1 VTALWKGIVLR
12 VIGLFGFVLWMRGSL
27 PLYIHERFVWLVVAA
42 SIGLVWIG
50 AVYHSRRAR
59 IAEQYHHHHGEFS
72 WGGLFLVLLPI
83 IFGLTAP
90 QAPLGSDALRN
101 RTVSVESMPSLA
113 TPGNTRVL
121 LTPNRKRTILDW
133 VLLLLNDPES
143 DALVGEQADV
153 TGFVYHDEGMGAEIF
168 LISRFVVSCCAADA
182 VPVSLPVFWSGS
194 DALENDQ
201 WVEVSGH
208 FAIREIAEKRI
219 TILIADT
226 VTLIDMPTM
235 PYLYP

>member
-12 VIGLFGFVLWMRGSL
+12 VIGLFVFVLWIRGSL

-50 AVYHSRRAR
+50 AIYHSRRVG
-59 IAEQYHHHHGEFS
+59 IPDHDHHHHGEFS

-90 QAPLGSDALRN
+90 QAPLGADALRN
-101 RTVSVESMPSLA
+101 RSTSVKSMTSLA
-113 TPGNTRVL
+113 TPSNTRVL

-133 VLLLLNDPES
+133 VFVLLNDPEGA
-143 DALVGEQADV
+143 ALVGEQADV
-153 TGFVYHDEGMGAEIF
+153 TGFVYHDEGMDAETF
-168 LISRFVVSCCAADA
+168 LLSRFVVSCCAADA

-194 DALENDQ
+194 GSLENDQ

-208 FAIREIAEKRI
+208 FAIREIAGNRAAV
-219 TILIADT
+219 LIADT
-226 VTLIDMPTM
+226 VTLVEMPEM

>member
-1 VTALWKGIVLR
+1 LWKGIILR
-12 VIGLFGFVLWMRGSL
+12 VIGLFVFVLWIRGSL
-27 PLYIHERFVWLVVAA
+27 PLYIHERFVWLTVAA

-59 IAEQYHHHHGEFS
+59 IAGHHHHHHGEFS

-90 QAPLGSDALRN
+90 QTPLGSDALRN
-101 RTVSVESMPSLA
+101 RTTSVKSMTSLA
-113 TPGNTRVL
+113 APSNTPVL

-133 VLLLLNDPES
+133 VLLLLNDP
-143 DALVGEQADV
+143 DGVALVGEQADV
-153 TGFVYHDEGMGAEIF
+153 TGFVYHGEGMDAETF
-168 LISRFVVSCCAADA
+168 LLCRFVVSCCAADA
-182 VPVSLPVFWSGS
+182 VPVILPVFWSGNGS
-194 DALENDQ
+194 LENDQ

-208 FAIREIAEKRI
+208 FEIRSIVDI
-219 TILIADT
+219 PQPVLVADSVT
-226 VTLIDMPTM
+226 VVEMPEM